1 MECQSEFAVI
11 VGNGRNKTYLGIT
24 KNHDDNSKV
33 DMSHQIY
40 PLAGD
45 TYRRCA
51 GVVTSGVSNA
61 LGGKADN
68 VISLSNDKLELELKK
83 QAISYSFQTAIN
95 CAA

>member
-1 MECQSEFAVI
+1 M
-11 VGNGRNKTYLGIT
+11 GIT
-24 KNHDDNSKV
+24 KNQDDNSKV

-40 PLAGD
+40 PVAGD

-68 VISLSNDKLELELKK
+68 VISLSNNKLDNT
-83 QAISYSFQTAIN
+83 YTYN
-95 CAA
+95 

>member
-1 MECQSEFAVI
+1 
-11 VGNGRNKTYLGIT
+11 
-24 KNHDDNSKV
+24 
-33 DMSHQIY
+33 MSHQIY

-68 VISLSNDKLELELKK
+68 VISLSNDKLEHT
-83 QAISYSFQTAIN
+83 Y
-95 CAA
+95 

>member
-1 MECQSEFAVI
+1 MEIRICGHSRKWQKWL
-11 VGNGRNKTYLGIT
+11 KTYLGIT
-24 KNHDDNSKV
+24 KNQDDNSKV

-40 PLAGD
+40 PVAGD

-68 VISLSNDKLELELKK
+68 VISLSNNKLDNT
-83 QAISYSFQTAIN
+83 YTYN
-95 CAA
+95 

>member
-11 VGNGRNKTYLGIT
+11 VGNCRKTYLGIT
-24 KNHDDNSKV
+24 KNQDDNSKV

-40 PLAGD
+40 HVAGN

-68 VISLSNDKLELELKK
+68 VISLSNNKLDNT
-83 QAISYSFQTAIN
+83 YTYN
-95 CAA
+95 